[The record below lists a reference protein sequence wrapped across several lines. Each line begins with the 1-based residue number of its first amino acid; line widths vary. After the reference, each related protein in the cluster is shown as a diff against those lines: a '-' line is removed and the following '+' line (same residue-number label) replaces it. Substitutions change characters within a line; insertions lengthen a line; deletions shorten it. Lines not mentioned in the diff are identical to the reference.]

1 MDISFHTTI
10 LHSLEYLTIGFM
22 NRIQVGK
29 LFRGI
34 HMGRKEDNIKRAT
47 EVMHTRDRI
56 RNLAIAAHIDHGKT
70 TLSDNLIAGAGMMSE
85 ELAGKSRVLDFD
97 DQESARGITINAA
110 SASMVHGVN
119 GEDYLINLIDTPG
132 HVDFGGDVT
141 RAMRAVDGCIILTC
155 AVEGAMPQ
163 TETVVRQALKEK
175 VKPVL
180 FINKVDRLINELQV
194 TPDDMQK
201 RFMEQITKVNNLI
214 RQFAPD
220 EHKKSWQ
227 VSVQDGTVAFGSA
240 YHNWGITVPYMSK
253 SGISFKDIFEHC
265 NNEQQKE
272 LAKKAPV
279 HEVLLDM
286 SVEKLP
292 SPMVAQKYRIPNIWQ
307 GDLDSEVGK
316 SMLKCDSDGPL
327 SLMITKIWMDP
338 HAGEVAVGRVYSGSI
353 KHGET
358 VWAIGGA
365 KAERV
370 QQVSMMVGGDR
381 IQVPEVSAGNI
392 AALTGVRSAA
402 AGVTIAREK
411 DATPFEAIRH
421 YSEPVVTVAVEP
433 KAMKDLPK
441 FIDALRSLAKS
452 DASLQVFTNQETGEA
467 LLAGMGELHLE
478 ITVYRLEEEQNI
490 KVNVSEPIV
499 VYRESI
505 SSDNKGNAFEGK
517 SPNRHNRFYI
527 EVEPLPLD
535 VIQALREGLLGDGPV
550 RLKDAKETG
559 NKFAEFGMDKDLMR
573 KIYAINGTSVLVNDT
588 KGIQNLHET
597 RELIIEAFNDVC
609 KKGPVADEPL
619 LGVMVRLVDAK
630 LHEDAIHRGPAQT
643 IPAVRNAVKGALI
656 RARSVMF
663 EPIQKIRIDA
673 PNEWIGGITREVTTR
688 RGIIEDMPVEGGVAS
703 VIGKMPVAESF
714 GFSNDIRAASQG
726 RAVWN
731 TENAG
736 YEQVPTELFHKVTG
750 EIRNR
755 KGLKEELPTESQ
767 YSD

>member
-1 MDISFHTTI
+1 
-10 LHSLEYLTIGFM
+10 M
-22 NRIQVGK
+22 NRIQVGE

-47 EVMHTRDRI
+47 EVMHIRERI

-110 SASMVHGVN
+110 SASMVHGVS

-194 TPDDMQK
+194 TAEDMQN

-240 YHNWGITVPYMSK
+240 YHNWGITVPYMAK

-265 NNEQQKE
+265 HNEQQKE

-286 SVEKLP
+286 AVEKLP
-292 SPMVAQKYRIPNIWQ
+292 SPLIAQEYRIPNIWQ

-316 SMLKCDSDGPL
+316 SMINCSSDGPL

-441 FIDALRSLAKS
+441 FIDALRSLAKA
-452 DASLQVFTNQETGEA
+452 DASLQVSTNQETGEA

-505 SSDNKGNAFEGK
+505 SSDNKGRAFEGK

-527 EVEPLPLD
+527 EVEPLPLN
-535 VIQALREGLLGDGPV
+535 VIQALREGLLGDGPI

-609 KKGPVADEPL
+609 KKGPIADEPL

-656 RARSVMF
+656 RAKSVMF
-663 EPIQKIRIDA
+663 EPIQNIRIDA

-688 RGIIEDMPVEGGVAS
+688 RGIIEDMPVDGGVAS

-736 YEQVPTELFHKVTG
+736 YEMVPTELFHKVTG

-767 YSD
+767 YTD

>member
-1 MDISFHTTI
+1 
-10 LHSLEYLTIGFM
+10 
-22 NRIQVGK
+22 
-29 LFRGI
+29 
-34 HMGRKEDNIKRAT
+34 MGRKEDNIKRAT
-47 EVMHTRDRI
+47 EVMHQRERI

-85 ELAGKSRVLDFD
+85 DLAGKSRVLDFD

-110 SASMVHGVN
+110 SASMVHSVG
-119 GEDYLINLIDTPG
+119 GDDYLINLIDTPG

-175 VKPVL
+175 VRPVL

-194 TPDDMQK
+194 TPEDMMS
-201 RFMEQITKVNNLI
+201 RFEEQITRVNTLI
-214 RQFAPD
+214 RQFAPE
-220 EHKKSWQ
+220 EHRKDWQ
-227 VSVQDGTVAFGSA
+227 VSVQGGTVAFGSA
-240 YHNWGITVPYMSK
+240 YHNWGITLPYMQK
-253 SGISFKDIFEHC
+253 SGVNFTQIFEYCH
-265 NNEQQKE
+265 NEQQKE

-286 SVEKLP
+286 SVEELP
-292 SPMVAQKYRIPNIWQ
+292 SPVVAQKYRIPNIWQ
-307 GDLDSEVGK
+307 GDLESETG
-316 SMLKCDSDGPL
+316 SAMISCDAAGPL

-338 HAGEVAVGRVYSGSI
+338 HAGEVAVGRIYSGTIS
-353 KHGET
+353 HGET
-358 VWAIGGA
+358 VWALGGA
-365 KAERV
+365 KPERV
-370 QQVSMMVGGDR
+370 QQVSMMVGSDR
-381 IQVPEVSAGNI
+381 IQVPEVSSGNI
-392 AALTGVRSAA
+392 VALTGVRSAA
-402 AGVTIAREK
+402 AGVTITREE

-433 KAMKDLPK
+433 KSMKDLPK
-441 FIDALRSLAKS
+441 FIDALRRLGKA
-452 DASLQVFTNQETGEA
+452 DASLQVSTNQETGEA

-478 ITVYRLEEEQNI
+478 ITVYRLEEEEGI
-490 KVNVSEPIV
+490 KVTVSEPIV

-505 SSDNKGNAFEGK
+505 SADNKGRSFEGK

-527 EVEPLPLD
+527 ETEPLPDD
-535 VIQALREGLLGDGPV
+535 VVNALREGVFGDGTV
-550 RLKDAKETG
+550 RNKDARKVG
-559 NKFAEFGMDKDLMR
+559 DSFAEFGMNKDMMR
-573 KIYAINGTSVLVNDT
+573 KIYAINGTNLLVNDT

-597 RELIIEAFNDVC
+597 RELIIDGFNDVC

-619 LGVMVRLVDAK
+619 MGVLVRLVDAK

-643 IPAVRNAVKGALI
+643 IPAVRNAIKGALI
-656 RARSVMF
+656 RSKSVIF

-673 PNEWIGGITREVTTR
+673 PNDVIGGVTREVTTR
-688 RGIIEDMPVEGGVAS
+688 RGIIEDMPVDGSTAS
-703 VIGKMPVAESF
+703 VIGTMPVAETF

-736 YEQVPTELFHKVTG
+736 YVHLPPNLFGDVTG
-750 EIRNR
+750 EIRER
-755 KGLKEELPTESQ
+755 KGLKPEIPGEAH
-767 YSD
+767 YMD

>member
-1 MDISFHTTI
+1 
-10 LHSLEYLTIGFM
+10 
-22 NRIQVGK
+22 
-29 LFRGI
+29 
-34 HMGRKEDNIKRAT
+34 MGRKEDNIKRAT
-47 EVMHTRDRI
+47 EVMHNRNRI

-175 VKPVL
+175 VRPVL

-194 TPDDMQK
+194 TPEDMMA
-201 RFMEQITKVNNLI
+201 RFKVQITKVNDLI
-214 RQFAPD
+214 RAFAPE
-220 EHKKSWQ
+220 EHKSDWQ
-227 VSVQDGTVAFGSA
+227 VDVSKGTVAFGSA
-240 YHNWGITVPYMSK
+240 YHNWGITVPFMQK
-253 SGISFKDIFEHC
+253 SGINFPQIFEYC
-265 NNEQQKE
+265 QNEEQKE

-286 SVEKLP
+286 AVEKLP
-292 SPMVAQKYRIPNIWQ
+292 SPIVAQEYRIPNIWQ
-307 GDLDSEVGK
+307 GELDSDVGK
-316 SMLKCDSDGPL
+316 SMISCDSDGPL

-338 HAGEVAVGRVYSGSI
+338 HAGEVAVGRVYSGTI
-353 KHGET
+353 KQGET
-358 VWAIGGA
+358 VWAIGSG
-365 KAERV
+365 KSERV

-381 IQVPEVSAGNI
+381 IQVPGVSAGNI

-402 AGVTIAREK
+402 AGVTVARDQ

-421 YSEPVVTVAVEP
+421 YSEPVVTVAIEP
-433 KAMKDLPK
+433 KSMKDLPK
-441 FIDALRSLAKS
+441 FIGALNSLAKA
-452 DASLQVFTNQETGEA
+452 DASLSVSTNHETGEA
-467 LLAGMGELHLE
+467 LLSGMGELHLE
-478 ITVYRLEEEQNI
+478 ITIYRLEEEQGI
-490 KVNVSEPIV
+490 KVNQSNPIV

-505 SSDNKGNAFEGK
+505 SSDNKGMAFEGK
-517 SPNRHNRFYI
+517 SPNRHNRFYV
-527 EVEPLPLD
+527 EVEQLPEE
-535 VIQALREGLLGDGPV
+535 VVTALREGVFGDGPV
-550 RLKDAKETG
+550 RVKDAKETG
-559 NKFAEFGMDKDLMR
+559 NKFAEFGMDKNLMR

-609 KKGPVADEPL
+609 KKGPIADEPL
-619 LGVMVRLVDAK
+619 TGVMVRLVDAK

-643 IPAVRNAVKGALI
+643 IPAVRNSIKGALI
-656 RARSVMF
+656 RANSVMF

-673 PNEWIGGITREVTTR
+673 PTEWAGGITRQLITR
-688 RGIIEDMPVEGGVAS
+688 RGLIEDMPVDGDVTC

-714 GFSNDIRAASQG
+714 GFSNDIRAATQG

-736 YEQVPTELFHKVTG
+736 YDEVPPDLFHKTVG
-750 EIRNR
+750 EIRQR
-755 KGLKEELPTESQ
+755 KGLKEEIPGEAQ
-767 YSD
+767 YTD

>member
-1 MDISFHTTI
+1 
-10 LHSLEYLTIGFM
+10 
-22 NRIQVGK
+22 
-29 LFRGI
+29 
-34 HMGRKEDNIKRAT
+34 MGRKEDNIKRAT
-47 EVMHTRDRI
+47 EVMHQRERI

-85 ELAGKSRVLDFD
+85 DLAGKSRVLDFD

-110 SASMVHGVN
+110 SASMVHSVG
-119 GEDYLINLIDTPG
+119 GDDYLINLIDTPG

-194 TPDDMQK
+194 TPEDMMN
-201 RFMEQITKVNNLI
+201 RFQEQITRVNTLI
-214 RQFAPD
+214 RQFAPE
-220 EHKKSWQ
+220 EHRKDWQ
-227 VSVQDGTVAFGSA
+227 VSVQGGTVAFGSA
-240 YHNWGITVPYMSK
+240 YHNWGITLPYMQK
-253 SGISFKDIFEHC
+253 SGINFPQIFEHC
-265 NNEQQKE
+265 HNEEQKE

-286 SVEKLP
+286 AVEVLP
-292 SPMVAQKYRIPNIWQ
+292 SPLVAQKYRIPNIWQ
-307 GDLDSEVGK
+307 GDLESDTGK
-316 SMLKCDSDGPL
+316 AMIGCDSDGPL

-338 HAGEVAVGRVYSGSI
+338 HAGEVAVGRIYSGTIS
-353 KHGET
+353 HGET
-358 VWAIGGA
+358 VWALGGA

-381 IQVPEVSAGNI
+381 IQVPEVSSGNI
-392 AALTGVRSAA
+392 VALTGVRSAA
-402 AGVTIAREK
+402 AGVTVTREE

-433 KAMKDLPK
+433 KSMKDLPK
-441 FIDALRSLAKS
+441 FIDALRSLAKA

-490 KVNVSEPIV
+490 KVSVSEPIV

-505 SSDNKGNAFEGK
+505 SQDNKGRAFEGK

-527 EVEPLPLD
+527 ETEPLPDD
-535 VIQALREGLLGDGPV
+535 VVNALREGTFGDGPV
-550 RLKDAKETG
+550 RNKDAKAVG
-559 NKFAEFGMDKDLMR
+559 DQFAEFGLNKDMMR
-573 KIYAINGTSVLVNDT
+573 KIYAINGTNVLVNDT

-597 RELIIEAFNDVC
+597 RELIIEGFNDVC

-619 LGVMVRLVDAK
+619 MGVMVRLVDAK

-656 RARSVMF
+656 RSKSVIF

-673 PNEWIGGITREVTTR
+673 PNDVIGGVTREVTTR
-688 RGIIEDMPVEGGVAS
+688 RGIIEDMPVDGGTAS
-703 VIGKMPVAESF
+703 VIGTMPVAETF

-736 YEQVPTELFHKVTG
+736 YVHLPPNLFGDVTA
-750 EIRNR
+750 EIRER
-755 KGLKEELPTESQ
+755 KGLKPEIPGEAH
-767 YSD
+767 YMD

>member
-1 MDISFHTTI
+1 
-10 LHSLEYLTIGFM
+10 
-22 NRIQVGK
+22 
-29 LFRGI
+29 
-34 HMGRKEDNIKRAT
+34 
-47 EVMHTRDRI
+47 MHQRERI

-85 ELAGKSRVLDFD
+85 DLAGKSRVLDFD

-110 SASMVHGVN
+110 SASMVHSVG
-119 GEDYLINLIDTPG
+119 GDDYLINLIDTPG

-194 TPDDMQK
+194 TPEDMMN
-201 RFMEQITKVNNLI
+201 RFQEQITRVNTLI
-214 RQFAPD
+214 RQFAPE
-220 EHKKSWQ
+220 EHRKDWQ
-227 VSVQDGTVAFGSA
+227 VSVQGGTVAFGSA
-240 YHNWGITVPYMSK
+240 YHNWGITLPYMQK
-253 SGISFKDIFEHC
+253 SGINFPQIFEHC
-265 NNEQQKE
+265 HNEEQKE

-286 SVEKLP
+286 AVEVLP
-292 SPMVAQKYRIPNIWQ
+292 SPLMAQKYRIPNIWQ
-307 GDLDSEVGK
+307 GDLESDTGK
-316 SMLKCDSDGPL
+316 AMIGCDSDGPL

-338 HAGEVAVGRVYSGSI
+338 HAGEVAVGRIYSGTIS
-353 KHGET
+353 HGET
-358 VWAIGGA
+358 VWALGGA

-381 IQVPEVSAGNI
+381 IQVPEVSSGNI
-392 AALTGVRSAA
+392 VALTGVRSAA
-402 AGVTIAREK
+402 AGVTVTREE

-433 KAMKDLPK
+433 KSMKDLPK
-441 FIDALRSLAKS
+441 FIDALRSLAKA

-490 KVNVSEPIV
+490 KVSVSEPIV

-505 SSDNKGNAFEGK
+505 SQDNKGRAFEGK

-527 EVEPLPLD
+527 ETEPLPDD
-535 VIQALREGLLGDGPV
+535 VVNALREGTFGDGPV
-550 RLKDAKETG
+550 RNKDAKAVG
-559 NKFAEFGMDKDLMR
+559 DQFAEFGLNKDMMR
-573 KIYAINGTSVLVNDT
+573 KIYAINGTNVLVNDT

-597 RELIIEAFNDVC
+597 RELIIEGFNDVC

-619 LGVMVRLVDAK
+619 MGVMVRLVDAK

-656 RARSVMF
+656 RSKSVIF

-673 PNEWIGGITREVTTR
+673 PNDVIGGVTREVTTR
-688 RGIIEDMPVEGGVAS
+688 RGIIEDMPVDGGTAS
-703 VIGKMPVAESF
+703 VIGTMPVAETF

-736 YEQVPTELFHKVTG
+736 YVHLPPNLFGDVTA
-750 EIRNR
+750 EIRER
-755 KGLKEELPTESQ
+755 KGLKPEIPGEAH
-767 YSD
+767 YMD

>member
-1 MDISFHTTI
+1 
-10 LHSLEYLTIGFM
+10 
-22 NRIQVGK
+22 
-29 LFRGI
+29 
-34 HMGRKEDNIKRAT
+34 MGRKEDNIKRAS
-47 EVMHTRDRI
+47 EVMHIRERI

-110 SASMVHGVN
+110 SASMVHSVN
-119 GEDYLINLIDTPG
+119 DEDHLINLIDTPG

-194 TPDDMQK
+194 TPEDMQE
-201 RFMEQITKVNNLI
+201 RFMAQITKVNQLI
-214 RQFAPD
+214 RSFAPE
-220 EHKKSWQ
+220 EHKSDWQ

-240 YHNWGITVPYMSK
+240 YHNWGITVPYMAK

-265 NNEQQKE
+265 HNEQQKE
-272 LAKKAPV
+272 LAGKAPV

-286 SVEKLP
+286 AVEKLP
-292 SPMVAQKYRIPNIWQ
+292 SPLIAQEYRIPNIWQ
-307 GDLDSEVGK
+307 GDLESNVGKAMMSCDSE
-316 SMLKCDSDGPL
+316 GPL

-338 HAGEVAVGRVYSGSI
+338 HAGEVAVGRVYSGMI
-353 KHGET
+353 KQGDT
-358 VWAIGGA
+358 VWAIGAA

-381 IQVPEVSAGNI
+381 IQVPGVSAGNI

-402 AGVTIAREK
+402 AGVTVALEK
-411 DATPFEAIRH
+411 EATPFEAIRH
-421 YSEPVVTVAVEP
+421 YSEPVVTVAIEP
-433 KAMKDLPK
+433 KSMKDLPK
-441 FIDALRSLAKS
+441 FVDSLRGLAKA
-452 DASLQVFTNQETGEA
+452 DASLQVTTNQETGEA

-478 ITVYRLEEEQNI
+478 ITIYRLEEEQGI
-490 KVNVSEPIV
+490 KVNQSNPIV

-505 SSDNKGNAFEGK
+505 SSDNKGSAFEGK
-517 SPNRHNRFYI
+517 SPNRHNRFYV
-527 EVEPLPLD
+527 EVEQLPEE
-535 VIQALREGLLGDGPV
+535 VITALREGHFGDGPV
-550 RLKDAKETG
+550 RTKDAKETG
-559 NKFAEFGMDKDLMR
+559 NKFAEYGMNKVLMR

-609 KKGPVADEPL
+609 KKGPIAEEPL
-619 LGVMVRLVDAK
+619 TGVMVRLVDAK

-643 IPAVRNAVKGALI
+643 IPAVRNSVKGALI
-656 RARSVMF
+656 RANSVLF

-673 PNEWIGGITREVTTR
+673 PTEWAGGITRQLITR
-688 RGIIEDMPVEGGVAS
+688 RGVIEDMPVEGDVTS
-703 VIGKMPVAESF
+703 VLGKMPVAESF
-714 GFSNDIRAASQG
+714 GFSNDIRAATQG

-736 YEQVPTELFHKVTG
+736 YQEVPQDLFHKTVG
-750 EIRNR
+750 EIRQR
-755 KGLKEELPTESQ
+755 KGLKEEIPSEANYT
-767 YSD
+767 D